1 MPEQDAETVTHG
13 TTNVFAG
20 VGRPDAGTHLLKA
33 PLGARLRDRVDPRGL
48 TQAAAARPRE
58 IAQRDL
64 GSILSG
70 RFREGPT

>member
-1 MPEQDAETVTHG
+1 MPEQDAETLTHG
-13 TTNVFAG
+13 TMNVFAD
-20 VGRPDAGTHLLKA
+20 VGRPDAATHLLKA
-33 PLGARLRDRVDPRGL
+33 QLVARLRDRVDPRGL

-70 RFREGPT
+70 RYRESPI